1 MVLPGIL
8 LQITSISSVKSD
20 LLPIVV
26 LALLLDSVIVSTW
39 YVLGILLNNS
49 KVKDSA
55 RGEFYQLAGTAVITV
70 IILTILVFAGSIFS
84 LISSSGPMS
93 TSNMSTMCSSI
104 ESNSPL
110 SMLGSGSFSLLA
122 GISSSEYPVGYTGP
136 TFGGLC
142 NYISTQSSAP
152 TATTNIDYPLA
163 SAGVV
168 IANLT
173 NQSIVNLNSFF
184 EVDFFLGYME
194 TITPSL
200 SFCLQDFIN
209 PAGPCMIPPED
220 VVNPAISFIN
230 ATYTPYAGYSMVY
243 KPMGVIGELLGTSLE
258 MDVAQL
264 LFIIVFLYIWPYIL
278 FIGLIFRATPFTRRI
293 GGLFI
298 AIAIGAVLFYPA
310 VFAIEYVSLSGMNV
324 NSEIGSTGITLSTA
338 YGFNGITTNSITAL
352 PDYTPNFFVEPS
364 IENIAQANSCWPPG
378 GNMALTQAEDT
389 GILLVPFASAIDGL
403 LPLIKGASGGLP
415 SSLPYFYLPSPCTP
429 TDAEGTMFQILNAYG
444 ITGITAYV
452 LPLINILITLTAI
465 IGLSGLLGGDT
476 SLAGLSRLV

>member
-1 MVLPGIL
+1 MILPGIL
-8 LQITSISSVKSD
+8 LQITSFSTVKSD
-20 LLPIVV
+20 LLPIIV
-26 LALLLDSVIVSTW
+26 LALLLDSVIVSVW

-49 KVKDSA
+49 RVKDSA
-55 RGEFYQLAGTAVITV
+55 RGEFYQLGGTAIITV
-70 IILTILVFAGSIFS
+70 IVLTILVFAGNIFS
-84 LISSSGPMS
+84 LISSSGAMS
-93 TSNMSTMCSSI
+93 TSSMSSMCSGI
-104 ESNSPL
+104 ESYSPL
-110 SMLGSGSFSLLA
+110 SLLGTGSFSLLK
-122 GISSSEYPVGYTGP
+122 GFSSSSGP
-136 TFGGLC
+136 SFGGLC
-142 NYISTQSSAP
+142 NYISTQSNNP
-152 TATTNIDYPLA
+152 TATSNIDYPLA

-194 TITPSL
+194 TLTPSL

-209 PAGPCMIPPED
+209 PAGPCIIPPED
-220 VVNPAISFIN
+220 DVDPAISFIN

-264 LFIIVFLYIWPYIL
+264 LFIIVFLYIWPYLL
-278 FIGLIFRATPFTRRI
+278 FIGLILRATPFTRRI

-364 IENIAQANSCWPPG
+364 IKKIAQANNCWPPY

-389 GILLVPFASAIDGL
+389 GILLVPFASAVEGL

-415 SSLPYFYLPSPCTP
+415 STLPYFYLPSACTP
-429 TDAEGTMFQILNAYG
+429 TDAEGTMFNVLNAYG

-452 LPLINILITLTAI
+452 LPLVNILITLTAI

-476 SLAGLSRLV
+476 NLAGLSRFV

>member
-1 MVLPGIL
+1 MIAPGIL
-8 LQITSISSVKSD
+8 LQITSFSTVKSD
-20 LLPIVV
+20 LLPIIV
-26 LALLLDSVIVSTW
+26 LALLLDSVIVSAW

-49 KVKDSA
+49 RVKDSA
-55 RGEFYQLAGTAVITV
+55 RGEFYQLGGTAIITV
-70 IILTILVFAGSIFS
+70 IVLTILVFAGNIFS
-84 LISSSGPMS
+84 LISSSGAMS
-93 TSNMSTMCSSI
+93 TSSMSSMCSGI
-104 ESNSPL
+104 ESYSPMSL
-110 SMLGSGSFSLLA
+110 LGTGSFSLLK
-122 GISSSEYPVGYTGP
+122 GFSSSSGP
-136 TFGGLC
+136 SFGGLC
-142 NYISTQSSAP
+142 NYISTQSNNP
-152 TATTNIDYPLA
+152 TATSNIDYPLA

-194 TITPSL
+194 TLTPSL

-209 PAGPCMIPPED
+209 PAGPCIIPPED
-220 VVNPAISFIN
+220 DVDPAISFIN

-264 LFIIVFLYIWPYIL
+264 LFIIVFLYIWPYLL
-278 FIGLIFRATPFTRRI
+278 FIGLILRATPFTRRI

-364 IENIAQANSCWPPG
+364 IKKIAQANNCWPPY

-389 GILLVPFASAIDGL
+389 GILLVPFASAVEGL

-415 SSLPYFYLPSPCTP
+415 STLPYFYLPSACTP
-429 TDAEGTMFQILNAYG
+429 TDAEGTMFNVLNAYG

-452 LPLINILITLTAI
+452 LPLVNILITLTAI

-476 SLAGLSRLV
+476 NLAGLSRFV

>member
-1 MVLPGIL
+1 MIAPGIL
-8 LQITSISSVKSD
+8 LQITSISTVKSD

-26 LALLLDSVIVSTW
+26 LALLLDSVIVSVW
-39 YVLGILLNNS
+39 YVLGILLNS
-49 KVKDSA
+49 TKVKDSA

-70 IILTILVFAGSIFS
+70 IVLTILVFAGNIFS
-84 LISSSGPMS
+84 LISSGGAMS
-93 TSNMSTMCSSI
+93 TSRMSSMCSGI
-104 ESNSPL
+104 ESYSPL
-110 SMLGSGSFSLLA
+110 SILGPPSFGTSSFSLLK
-122 GISSSEYPVGYTGP
+122 GFSSSSGP
-136 TFGGLC
+136 SFGGLC
-142 NYISTQSSAP
+142 NYISTQSSNP

-194 TITPSL
+194 TLTPSL

-209 PAGPCMIPPED
+209 PAGPCIIPPEED
-220 VVNPAISFIN
+220 VNPAISFIN

-264 LFIIVFLYIWPYIL
+264 LFIIIFLYIWPYIL

-298 AIAIGAVLFYPA
+298 AVAIGAVLFYPA
-310 VFAIEYVSLSGMNV
+310 VFAIEYVSLSSMNV

-364 IENIAQANSCWPPG
+364 IKKIAQANNCWPPG
-378 GNMALTQAEDT
+378 GNLALTQAEDT
-389 GILLVPFASAIDGL
+389 GILLVPFASAVEGL

-415 SSLPYFYLPSPCTP
+415 SSLPYFYLPSACTP
-429 TDAEGTMFQILNAYG
+429 TNAEGTMFQVLNAYG

-452 LPLINILITLTAI
+452 LPLVNILITLTAI

-476 SLAGLSRLV
+476 NLAGLSRFV

>member
-1 MVLPGIL
+1 MIAPGIL
-8 LQITSISSVKSD
+8 LQITSFSTVKSD
-20 LLPIVV
+20 LLPIIV
-26 LALLLDSVIVSTW
+26 LALLLDSVIVSAW

-49 KVKDSA
+49 RVKDSA
-55 RGEFYQLAGTAVITV
+55 RGEFYQLGGTAIITV
-70 IILTILVFAGSIFS
+70 IVLTILVFAGNIFS
-84 LISSSGPMS
+84 LISSSGAMS
-93 TSNMSTMCSSI
+93 TSSMSSMCSGI
-104 ESNSPL
+104 ESYSPMSL
-110 SMLGSGSFSLLA
+110 LGTGSFSLLK
-122 GISSSEYPVGYTGP
+122 GFSSSSGP
-136 TFGGLC
+136 SFGGLC
-142 NYISTQSSAP
+142 NYISTQSNNP
-152 TATTNIDYPLA
+152 TATSNIDYPLA

-194 TITPSL
+194 TLTPSL

-209 PAGPCMIPPED
+209 PAGPCIIPPED
-220 VVNPAISFIN
+220 DVDPAISFIN

-264 LFIIVFLYIWPYIL
+264 LFIIVFLYIWPYLL
-278 FIGLIFRATPFTRRI
+278 FIGLILRATPFTRRI

-364 IENIAQANSCWPPG
+364 IKKIAQANNCWPPY
-378 GNMALTQAEDT
+378 GNMALAQAEDT
-389 GILLVPFASAIDGL
+389 GILLVPFASAVEGL

-415 SSLPYFYLPSPCTP
+415 STLPYFYLPSACTP
-429 TDAEGTMFQILNAYG
+429 TDAEGTMFNVLNAYG

-452 LPLINILITLTAI
+452 LPLVNILITLTAI

-476 SLAGLSRLV
+476 NLAGLSRFV

>member
-1 MVLPGIL
+1 MIAPGIL
-8 LQITSISSVKSD
+8 LQITSFSTVKSD
-20 LLPIVV
+20 LLPIIV
-26 LALLLDSVIVSTW
+26 LALLLDSVIVSAW

-49 KVKDSA
+49 RVKDSA
-55 RGEFYQLAGTAVITV
+55 RGEFYQLGGTAIITV
-70 IILTILVFAGSIFS
+70 IVLTILVFAGNIFS
-84 LISSSGPMS
+84 LISSSGAMS
-93 TSNMSTMCSSI
+93 TSSMSSMCSGI
-104 ESNSPL
+104 ESYSPL
-110 SMLGSGSFSLLA
+110 SLLGTGSFSLLK
-122 GISSSEYPVGYTGP
+122 GFSSSSGP
-136 TFGGLC
+136 SFGGLC
-142 NYISTQSSAP
+142 NYISTQSNNP
-152 TATTNIDYPLA
+152 TATSNIDYPLA

-194 TITPSL
+194 TLTPSL

-209 PAGPCMIPPED
+209 PAGPCIIPPED
-220 VVNPAISFIN
+220 DVDPAISFIN

-264 LFIIVFLYIWPYIL
+264 LFIIVFLYIWPYLL
-278 FIGLIFRATPFTRRI
+278 FIGLILRATPFTRRI

-364 IENIAQANSCWPPG
+364 IKKIAQANNCWPPY

-389 GILLVPFASAIDGL
+389 GILLVPFASAVEGL

-415 SSLPYFYLPSPCTP
+415 STLPYFYLPSACTP
-429 TDAEGTMFQILNAYG
+429 TDAEGTMFNVLNAYG

-452 LPLINILITLTAI
+452 LPLVNILITLTAI

-476 SLAGLSRLV
+476 NLAGLSRFV

>member
-1 MVLPGIL
+1 MIAPGIL
-8 LQITSISSVKSD
+8 LQITSLSTVKSD

-26 LALLLDSVIVSTW
+26 LALLLDSVIVSAW
-39 YVLGILLNNS
+39 YVLGILLNSS

-55 RGEFYQLAGTAVITV
+55 RGEFYQLGGTAVITV
-70 IILTILVFAGSIFS
+70 IVLTILVFAGNIFS

-93 TSNMSTMCSSI
+93 TSSMSSMCSGINSF
-104 ESNSPL
+104 SPL
-110 SMLGSGSFSLLA
+110 ALLGPPAFGLSSFSLLN
-122 GISSSEYPVGYTGP
+122 GSSSSSGP
-136 TFGGLC
+136 SFGGLC
-142 NYISTQSSAP
+142 NYISTQASNP

-184 EVDFFLGYME
+184 EVDFFLGYMS
-194 TITPSL
+194 TLTPSL
-200 SFCLQDFIN
+200 SFCLQDIIN
-209 PAGPCMIPPED
+209 PLGPCQIPPED
-220 VVNPAISFIN
+220 DINPAISFIN

-243 KPMGVIGELLGTSLE
+243 TPMGVIGELIGTSLE

-264 LFIIVFLYIWPYIL
+264 LFVVVFLYIWPYLL

-324 NSEIGSTGITLSTA
+324 NSEIGSTGVTLSTA
-338 YGFNGITTNSITAL
+338 YGYNGITTESITAL

-364 IENIAQANSCWPPG
+364 IKKIAKANYCWPPG
-378 GNMALTQAEDT
+378 GNLALTQAEDT
-389 GILLVPFASAIDGL
+389 GIMLVPFASAVEGL
-403 LPLIKGASGGLP
+403 MPLIKGASGGLP
-415 SSLPYFYLPSPCTP
+415 SSLPYFYLPSQCTP
-429 TDAEGTMFQILNAYG
+429 TNAEGTMFQVLNAYG
-444 ITGITAYV
+444 ITGITAYI
-452 LPLINILITLTAI
+452 LPLVNILITLTAI

-476 SLAGLSRLV
+476 NLAGLSRLV